1 MTSRPLAAVLPHLRR
16 LAAAGGDDA
25 GDPQLLERFLRRKDH
40 DAFAAL
46 VRRHGPMVLAVCRRL
61 LPEPH
66 DAEDAFQA
74 TFLVLVRKASDVG
87 RPERLGNWLY
97 GVAYR
102 IALKARG
109 REARRRRT
117 EQPLAEVP
125 VEGGVADLVWREL
138 RPVLDEELS
147 RLPEKYRAPVVLC
160 YLEGVSKR
168 AAARQLGWPEGT
180 LSVRLHRARE
190 ILRGRLTRRGLALS
204 AGVVAAA
211 LARGAAPAAVPIHLA
226 AAAVAGPAPAPV
238 AALAEGVLRVMWW
251 NKVKLPAALFAV
263 LLLAAG
269 LGRAVLPAPAAPPEP
284 AQKAPPPAPEPRK
297 EQAAA
302 KTFRLDKDVG
312 IVIWSPDGKLM
323 ASYARRSE
331 PRKGDGNGGVD
342 WFGTVKVW
350 DAATGKEIAS
360 LGELKNSG
368 LIGLTFSPDGATLAL
383 SFFRQIEEGAKFEL
397 WDARKGRLKKTFE
410 MDYGRIVP
418 RVAFAPDG
426 KSLAVLYAGETGR
439 DTKVAGLQGG
449 VRLFD
454 PSTGKATR
462 TIRGH
467 KDMAVSMAFSP
478 DGKLL
483 ATGGSQN
490 DNDVRLWDVATGKE
504 LRRIETGI
512 GVHAVAFSPDG
523 KLLASGQGEGRI
535 VLWDVATG
543 KEARAMKGDVGGAAA
558 LAFSPDG
565 RFLAAAG
572 SEEKEGKR
580 SYATHLW
587 DARNG
592 ELLRSWSDTATSFSF
607 TPDGG
612 KLAIL
617 ESGGTVS
624 LWDLKGT
631 AKPAADTKADYGFG
645 TLIDRLLK
653 DKKTDEEVAD
663 ALFLA
668 ALARYPEEG
677 ERKFV
682 ANNLAKKKD
691 RRGAMVDAVWA
702 LINSKEYWA
711 HLDVLKENDQRDILK
726 KE

>member
-1 MTSRPLAAVLPHLRR
+1 MSSRPLASVLPHLRR
-16 LAAAGGDDA
+16 LVAAGADEP
-25 GDPQLLERFLRRKDH
+25 GDPQLLERFLRRKDE

-109 REARRRRT
+109 RHARRRRT
-117 EQPLAEVP
+117 EQPLTDVP

-138 RPVLDEELS
+138 RPVLDEELN
-147 RLPEKYRAPVVLC
+147 RLPEKYRTPVVLC

-211 LARGAAPAAVPIHLA
+211 LSRDAAPAAVPLPLA
-226 AAAVAGPAPAPV
+226 VPASAPV
-238 AALAEGVLRVMWW
+238 VALAEGVLRVMWW
-251 NKVKLPAALFAV
+251 NKVKLPVVLFAA

-269 LGRAVLPAPAAPPEP
+269 LGRAVLPTPAAPPAP
-284 AQKAPPPAPEPRK
+284 KQKAPPPAREPQK
-297 EQAAA
+297 EPVAA
-302 KTFRLDKDVG
+302 KTFRLGKDVG
-312 IVIWSPDGKLM
+312 IVVWSPDGKLM
-323 ASYARRSE
+323 ASYARRAE
-331 PRKGDGNGGVD
+331 PVKGDANGGVD
-342 WFGTVKVW
+342 RFTTVKVW

-360 LGELKNSG
+360 LGELKNVG
-368 LIGLTFSPDGATLAL
+368 LIGMVFSPDGATLAL
-383 SFFRQIEEGAKFEL
+383 SFLRQIEEGAKFEL
-397 WDARKGRLKKTFE
+397 WDARKGQLKKTFK

-418 RVAFAPDG
+418 RITFSPDG
-426 KSLAVLYAGETGR
+426 KSLAVLYAGETDR
-439 DTKVAGLQGG
+439 NTKVGGLQGG

-454 PSTGKATR
+454 LATGKAIR

-467 KDMAVSMAFSP
+467 MDMAVSMTFSP
-478 DGKLL
+478 DGRLL

-504 LRRIETGI
+504 VRRIETGT

-523 KLLASGQGEGRI
+523 KALASGQGESRV

-543 KEARAMKGDVGGAAA
+543 KEQRAMKGDAGSAVA
-558 LAFSPDG
+558 LAFSPNG
-565 RFLAAAG
+565 RFLAAAV
-572 SEEKEGKR
+572 SEGKGGKQ
-580 SYATHLW
+580 SCATRFW
-587 DARNG
+587 DARSG
-592 ELLRSWSDTATSFSF
+592 ELLRSWSDTATSLAF
-607 TPDGG
+607 TSDSS

-617 ESGGTVS
+617 GRDGVVS

-631 AKPAADTKADYGFG
+631 AKLAAGAKTDYGFG
-645 TLIDRLLK
+645 ALIDRLIK
-653 DKKTDEEVAD
+653 DKKTDDEVVD

-668 ALARYPEEG
+668 ALARYPEER

-682 ANNLAKKKD
+682 AGNLAKKRV
-691 RRGAMVDAVWA
+691 RREAMVDAVWA
-702 LINSKEYWA
+702 LINTKEYWA

-726 KE
+726 KK